1 MTTRRR
7 FIKTA
12 TALYPLG
19 LMACAAEKSEEATPG
34 AAAETYKATTYK
46 VPTTFSRDY
55 FADIGVTP
63 LINAAGG
70 YSAFGGARMRPEVA
84 EAIRYG
90 TYNKAKVDDLHDA
103 VGARIAEMA
112 GAEAAMVTSGATA
125 AMVLSVAGCMTMG
138 DQTKI
143 EQLPDTRGLRSEV
156 IIQKNHR
163 YTYDRALIVAG
174 ATLVEV
180 VNEEEL
186 LAAIGEKTAMMF
198 WLLANHNP
206 DGDNIEMDRY
216 LAIAGEHDIPTFLDG
231 ATMTPPASNVI
242 EACKLGFDL
251 VGFSGG
257 KGLRGPYSV
266 GLLLGRKDLV
276 HYARINGSPYTRAI
290 GRGMKVAP
298 EEYLGMMIAFEAAL
312 SINEQ
317 EDFARKREVFGRMSD
332 QMKNVPTLKQNVIV
346 DKGMVNEL
354 YLDLEWDSSVIKMTN
369 KELIEE
375 LRAGNPSIRF
385 RALKFSGRRIH
396 ISTAALAEGQE
407 ITVGRRVAEVLMSH
421 INNI

>member
-12 TALYPLG
+12 TALYPLS
-19 LMACAAEKSEEATPG
+19 LMACAAEKSDEAT
-34 AAAETYKATTYK
+34 AEVKQETYKA
-46 VPTTFSRDY
+46 PTTFARDY
-55 FADIGVTP
+55 FGEIGVTP

-103 VGARIAEMA
+103 VGERIAEMA
-112 GAEAAMVTSGATA
+112 EVEAAMVTSGATA
-125 AMVLSVAGCMTMG
+125 AMVLSTAGCMTMG
-138 DQTKI
+138 DQEKI
-143 EQLPDTRGLRSEV
+143 EQLPTTDGLKSEV

-163 YTYDRALIVAG
+163 YTYDRALTVAG

-180 VNEEEL
+180 ANEQEL
-186 LAAIGEKTAMMF
+186 LAAISDKTAMMF

-206 DGDNIEMDRY
+206 DGDSIPMDRY
-216 LAIAGEHDIPTFLDG
+216 LAIAGEHNIPTYLDG

-242 EACKLGFDL
+242 DTCNLGFDL

-257 KGLRGPYSV
+257 KGLRGPYSA

-276 HYARINGSPYTRAI
+276 HYARINGSPYSRAL

-298 EEYLGMMIAFEAAL
+298 EEYLGMMVAFETAL
-312 SINEQ
+312 SINED
-317 EDFARKREVFGRMSD
+317 EDFARKRVVFSRMSD
-332 QMKNVPTLKQNVIV
+332 QMNDVPTLKQNVIV
-346 DKGMVNEL
+346 DEGMVSEL
-354 YLDLEWDSSVIKMTN
+354 YLDLEWDQAVIKMTN
-369 KELIEE
+369 EELIDE
-375 LRAGNPSIRF
+375 LKAGNPSIRF
-385 RALKFSGRRIH
+385 RALKFAGGRIH

-407 ITVGRRVAEVLMSH
+407 ITVGQRVKEVLMSRM
-421 INNI
+421 

>member
-1 MTTRRR
+1 MTTRRK

-12 TALYPLG
+12 TALYPLS
-19 LMACAAEKSEEATPG
+19 LMACAAEKTEETSSESPVA
-34 AAAETYKATTYK
+34 TYKA
-46 VPTTFSRDY
+46 PTTFSRDY
-55 FADIGVTP
+55 FAEIGVTP

-112 GAEAAMVTSGATA
+112 ECEAAMVTSGATA

-138 DQTKI
+138 DPEKI
-143 EQLPDTRGLRSEV
+143 EQLPSTEGLKSEV

-163 YTYDRALIVAG
+163 YTYERALIVPG

-180 VNEEEL
+180 ADEEEL
-186 LAAIGEKTAMMF
+186 IAAISDKTAMMF

-206 DGDNIEMDRY
+206 DGDSIAMDRY
-216 LAIAGEHDIPTFLDG
+216 LAIAKEHNIPTFLDG

-242 EACKLGFDL
+242 DACNLGFDL

-257 KGLRGPYSV
+257 KGLRGPYST

-276 HYARINGSPYTRAI
+276 HYARINGSPYSRAL

-312 SINEQ
+312 SINEE
-317 EDFARKREVFGRMSD
+317 EDFERKREVFARMSD
-332 QMKNVPTLKQNVIV
+332 QMNDVPTLKQNVIL
-346 DKGMVNEL
+346 DEGMVNEL
-354 YLDLEWDSSVIKMTN
+354 YLDLEWDQATVKITN
-369 KELIEE
+369 EELIEV
-375 LRAGNPSIRF
+375 LKAGNPSVRF
-385 RALKFSGRRIH
+385 RALRFAGGRIH

-407 ITVGRRVAEVLMSH
+407 ITVGQRVREVLMSRV
-421 INNI
+421 